1 MSDFQDMITSDLDAV
16 FLNTDEFAQEITYE
30 GATIKAIVHYGPRRN
45 KNIDR
50 AISCDAWL
58 EGVKVSDVATPAYR
72 DTVVIGEDT
81 YRVLIDDTTQPEG
94 DGYSWIIDLKKGER
108 PVPGGRK

>member
-1 MSDFQDMITSDLDAV
+1 MTTLADTITSDLDAV
-16 FLNTDEFAQEITYE
+16 FLNTDEFAQEITYK

-45 KNIDR
+45 KNADR

-58 EGVKVSDVATPAYR
+58 EGVKVSDVPEPAYR
-72 DTVVIGEDT
+72 DTVIIGSET
-81 YRVLIDDTTQPEG
+81 YKVMIDDTTQPEG